1 MPARTKK
8 IRHDDETRAKIQA
21 TQIINRMQQCIK
33 GEITLDAQQVSCA
46 KALLNKRLPD
56 LASVQMSGDKDNPL
70 IHVIENT
77 IVRPK
82 KKT

>member
-1 MPARTKK
+1 MAARTRKA
-8 IRHDDETRAKIQA
+8 RHDDETRAKIQVA
-21 TQIINRMQQCIK
+21 QIINRMQKCIDGK
-33 GEITLDAQQVSCA
+33 IALDAQQVSCA

-56 LASVQMSGDKDNPL
+56 LASVQMSGDIDNPI